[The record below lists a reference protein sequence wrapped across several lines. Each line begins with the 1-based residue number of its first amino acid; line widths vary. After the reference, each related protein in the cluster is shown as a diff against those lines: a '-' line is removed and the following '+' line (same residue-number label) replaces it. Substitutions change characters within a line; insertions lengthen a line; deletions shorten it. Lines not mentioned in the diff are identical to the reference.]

1 MLPTRSD
8 GFSTAGGSAAGC
20 VCRLPLGAAEPES
33 GLSSGRIVS
42 RRFARRSHQQGPA
55 VDAAEALLAPLLDL
69 AGRDDR
75 RIASWSPA
83 VGEHDPVVPD
93 EPPAPPQ
100 PAPPPSTP
108 AGPAVRTRGR
118 PPRSKP
124 PRRQVHFHVDEDEE
138 RLLLSAARDHGSQQ
152 KGIVAALRALQE
164 NELLRDEIDRL
175 RAECDR
181 QRQLLVQAESL
192 FER

>member
-1 MLPTRSD
+1 
-8 GFSTAGGSAAGC
+8 
-20 VCRLPLGAAEPES
+20 
-33 GLSSGRIVS
+33 
-42 RRFARRSHQQGPA
+42 
-55 VDAAEALLAPLLDL
+55 
-69 AGRDDR
+69 
-75 RIASWSPA
+75 
-83 VGEHDPVVPD
+83 
-93 EPPAPPQ
+93 
-100 PAPPPSTP
+100 
-108 AGPAVRTRGR
+108 
-118 PPRSKP
+118 
-124 PRRQVHFHVDEDEE
+124 VHFHVDEDEE